1 MAKKATTK
9 AAKEQSL
16 EDILFSCR
24 DSLRG
29 RATLTDKR
37 DMLLTLVF
45 LKFISERFH
54 ARQEEIRAKYAN
66 EPGLAEIKIK
76 KADSYNQAGVFM
88 LDEETDWE
96 VLKLVDGKEIAVK
109 LDNAITK
116 LQQDS
121 RLKNAL
127 PTSLFVNS
135 MTDGNVIVK
144 VINEID
150 TISHERFK
158 EKDLIGRVYE
168 YFLQAFAI
176 QAKDSKEDGE
186 FYTPHSIVELIATLV
201 EPFNG
206 TLYDPCCGSGGM
218 FIQSAQFVEK
228 HGGNTLAVNVY
239 GQESDPTTY
248 RLAKM
253 NLAVRGLSYD
263 LGDANASTFTD
274 DKHKGR
280 TFDYIMANPPFNLKK
295 YWDETLDG
303 DSRWKG
309 YGNPP
314 ESNANYAWILHMLS
328 KLKDGSGIAGFLLAN
343 GALDDE
349 DTVEIRKQLIKN
361 DVVEAIIVLPRNM
374 FYSTDI
380 SVTLWI
386 LNKNKRG
393 GMRNGRMLRNRQG
406 EILFVDLRSWN
417 SNVYEKKY
425 VKLSEEQIAAAHK
438 IYTDWQ
444 TNDYPDGY
452 ASPEL
457 YCAVTADTIEQ
468 NGWSLVPSR
477 YIKFQDRDSDLDFNA
492 VLESAGK
499 TVKDLLKQ
507 QEENRQSLINAFKA
521 IGYDAE

>member
-1 MAKKATTK
+1 
-9 AAKEQSL
+9 
-16 EDILFSCR
+16 
-24 DSLRG
+24 
-29 RATLTDKR
+29 
-37 DMLLTLVF
+37 
-45 LKFISERFH
+45 
-54 ARQEEIRAKYAN
+54 
-66 EPGLAEIKIK
+66 
-76 KADSYNQAGVFM
+76 M

-274 DKHKGR
+274 DKHKGK

-328 KLKDGSGIAGFLLAN
+328 KLKDGSGIAGFL
-343 GALDDE
+343 
-349 DTVEIRKQLIKN
+349 
-361 DVVEAIIVLPRNM
+361 
-374 FYSTDI
+374 
-380 SVTLWI
+380 
-386 LNKNKRG
+386 
-393 GMRNGRMLRNRQG
+393 
-406 EILFVDLRSWN
+406 
-417 SNVYEKKY
+417 
-425 VKLSEEQIAAAHK
+425 K
-438 IYTDWQ
+438 I
-444 TNDYPDGY
+444 
-452 ASPEL
+452 
-457 YCAVTADTIEQ
+457 
-468 NGWSLVPSR
+468 
-477 YIKFQDRDSDLDFNA
+477 
-492 VLESAGK
+492 
-499 TVKDLLKQ
+499 LLK
-507 QEENRQSLINAFKA
+507 SVSS
-521 IGYDAE
+521 